1 MEKVTIEISARWGR
15 LVRSPFMLIIAA
27 LQGVSISFA
36 PLLLYWSCKG
46 EFYPDSRWIL
56 PVLFTMAYLVPL
68 FYFFIAGPVVK
79 ELRAVNSEG

>member
-36 PLLLYWSCKG
+36 PLLLYWSGKG
-46 EFYPDSRWIL
+46 EFYPDSRWIV
-56 PVLFTMAYLVPL
+56 PVLFAMVYLVPL